1 MKMFA
6 SELAR
11 KKVTRILVI
20 SHSPRHKEDISKYW
34 EQDLYF
40 SIQAKWRV
48 SSAKMNLICI
58 GLISFGQ
65 RRIDDFGIYV
75 YF

>member
-1 MKMFA
+1 MFA

-40 SIQAKWRV
+40 SIQAK
-48 SSAKMNLICI
+48 
-58 GLISFGQ
+58 
-65 RRIDDFGIYV
+65 
-75 YF
+75 